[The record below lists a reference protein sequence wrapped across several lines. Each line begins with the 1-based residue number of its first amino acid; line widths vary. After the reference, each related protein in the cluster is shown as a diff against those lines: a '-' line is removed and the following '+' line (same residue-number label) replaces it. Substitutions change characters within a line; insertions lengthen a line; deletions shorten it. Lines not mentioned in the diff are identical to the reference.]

1 MKLSFTGNT
10 LSSYFNIKRKTK
22 FEHKIGVIFYL
33 GTCPDTRYNDNYIG
47 EAKQRISLELKTVW
61 KSHLLK
67 YTIEN
72 DHQHVSEKDFKII
85 DGPWGN
91 NKKRQLAEVILI
103 QEIKPTL
110 NIQDPIAVI

>member
-1 MKLSFTGNT
+1 MGHALIQGIMIIT
-10 LSSYFNIKRKTK
+10 L
-22 FEHKIGVIFYL
+22 V
-33 GTCPDTRYNDNYIG
+33 
-47 EAKQRISLELKTVW
+47 KQNSEFSLELKTVW

>member
-1 MKLSFTGNT
+1 MGHALIQGIMIIT
-10 LSSYFNIKRKTK
+10 L
-22 FEHKIGVIFYL
+22 V
-33 GTCPDTRYNDNYIG
+33 
-47 EAKQRISLELKTVW
+47 KQNSEFSLELKTVW
-61 KSHLLK
+61 KSHLLN
-67 YTIEN
+67 YTLEN